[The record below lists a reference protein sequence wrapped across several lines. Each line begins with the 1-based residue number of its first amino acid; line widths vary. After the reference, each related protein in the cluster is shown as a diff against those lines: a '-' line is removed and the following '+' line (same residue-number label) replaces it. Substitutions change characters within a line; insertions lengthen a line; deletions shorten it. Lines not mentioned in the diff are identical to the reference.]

1 VTIVFLAFL
10 ALHIVHSVA
19 TSRGEEPQ
27 GPKRLTFIAAVSQG
41 PVFALACYLALRTGA
56 FSRDLVNPVY
66 IAAGLVA
73 GHLIFGLSLLIT
85 HRSWRDAASHF
96 IDVGAIWNY
105 TMDSPIILTRF
116 MSVSVAEEL
125 IWRVVA
131 QPALADVTGSVW
143 AGVVLTAIGFSLV
156 HRHFFKNPLLVSFEF
171 LCFALLLGWLYYA
184 TGSLILVIV
193 VHAVRD
199 LEIAYLEYLIKVE
212 ELGDPQQAARVM
224 EQTYWSRRPENT

>member
-1 VTIVFLAFL
+1 MSTAFLFFL
-10 ALHIVHSVA
+10 ALHILHSIV

-27 GPKRLTFIAAVSQG
+27 GPRRLSFVAAITQI
-41 PVFALACYLALRTGA
+41 PVFVLACYLGFQQGA
-56 FSRDLVNPVY
+56 VSRQLVNPAF
-66 IAAGLVA
+66 IGAGLLA

-96 IDVGAIWNY
+96 FDVGAIWNY

-116 MSVSVAEEL
+116 LSVSVAEEL

-131 QPALADVTGSVW
+131 QPLLISVTGNVV
-143 AGVVLTAIGFSLV
+143 AGITIVAVGFSLV
-156 HRHFFKNPLLVSFEF
+156 HRHFFRNPLLVSFEF
-171 LCFALLLGWLYYA
+171 LCFALLLGCLYAY

-224 EQTYWSRRPENT
+224 EQAYWSRRPENT